1 MGSPKF
7 TTRVQE
13 RPSTLCNSLAEGTT
27 LCNSLAEGAALC
39 NTVTKCGGIESGE
52 DPKKTHFGTAS
63 GGDHQNLPEPEILWV
78 PAMGELKA
86 MLSIRTM
93 HY

>member
-63 GGDHQNLPEPEILWV
+63 GGDHQNLPEP
-78 PAMGELKA
+78 
-86 MLSIRTM
+86 
-93 HY
+93 